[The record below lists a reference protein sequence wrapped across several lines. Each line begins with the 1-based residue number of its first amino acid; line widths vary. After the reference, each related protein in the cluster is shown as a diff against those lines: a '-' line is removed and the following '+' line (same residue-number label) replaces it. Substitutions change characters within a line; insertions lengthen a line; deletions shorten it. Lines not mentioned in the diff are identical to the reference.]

1 VPDSALSLSDHGRIW
16 WDGAVVG
23 QLEAGSSMLAP
34 RIVLAADEQ
43 LRVDIRNRLNL
54 RLAQW
59 LDTYLHDRLTVLFA
73 LRDAVEARPNTERVL
88 PAAARGLAYQLFEQ
102 LGAVDRERVSLP
114 ADERPLVRALRPFGI
129 TFGRHAIFNP
139 RLLRPDSARLLALLW
154 SSASGLK
161 AIPRLPAAGITSFA
175 DDGTVPHGLWAAA
188 GFKRIGAR
196 FIRRDILE
204 RLERTL
210 EDAAAVGLSAQATI
224 PRLTSLLGCD
234 RKDLADV
241 LDGLGWRQVDV
252 TAGEPV
258 WRRRSG
264 HHAPPSS
271 AFGKRTHG
279 RSSDLRDTDSPFAGL
294 QVLLAAD

>member
-1 VPDSALSLSDHGRIW
+1 
-16 WDGAVVG
+16 
-23 QLEAGSSMLAP
+23 MLAP

-43 LRVDIRNRLNL
+43 LRVDTRNRLNL

-73 LRDAVEARPNTERVL
+73 LRDAVEARPNTGRVL

-154 SSASGLK
+154 SSATGLK
-161 AIPRLPAAGITSFA
+161 AIPRLPAAGITSFE
-175 DDGTVPHGLWAAA
+175 DDGTVPQGLWAAA
-188 GFKRIGAR
+188 GFTRIGAR

-210 EDAAAVGLSAQATI
+210 EDAAAVGLSAQAAI
-224 PRLTSLLGCD
+224 PRLVSLLGCD
-234 RKDLADV
+234 RKTLADV

-252 TAGEPV
+252 IAGEPV

-264 HHAPPSS
+264 HRAPPSS
-271 AFGKRTHG
+271 AFGKRAHG